1 MSVELSSPA
10 ILPAPVGYSHVAVIP
25 PRSRLVWLA
34 GQVPLTADGKLASGD
49 WEGQARQVM
58 QNVGAALTAASASW
72 DDVFKLTIY
81 VVDMAGLSTIRSVRD
96 EFVNTEHPP
105 TSTLVQ
111 VVALARPDLL
121 LEVEAVAAV
130 AESDA

>member
-1 MSVELSSPA
+1 MPVELSSPA
-10 ILPAPVGYSHVAVIP
+10 TLPAPVGYSHVAVIP
-25 PRSRLVWLA
+25 PGSRLVWLA
-34 GQVPLTADGKLASGD
+34 GQVPMTPEGELAPGD
-49 WEGQARQVM
+49 WEGQTRQVM
-58 QNVGAALTAASASW
+58 QNVGAALNAAGASW

-96 EFVNTEHPP
+96 EFVNSERPP